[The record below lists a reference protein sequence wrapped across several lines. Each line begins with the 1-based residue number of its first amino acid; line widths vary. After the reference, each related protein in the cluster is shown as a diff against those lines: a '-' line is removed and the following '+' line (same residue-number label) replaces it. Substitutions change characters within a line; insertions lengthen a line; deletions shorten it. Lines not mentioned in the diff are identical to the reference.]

1 MSDDRRVVNVTEAVL
16 DALSAGDIDAFVRC
30 YAENAKIETGRG
42 ETLAFGHEEI
52 RSRYETMFAE
62 FPAIAVRK
70 INSFAV
76 GSYVVQ
82 EEEATGRGAVPR
94 RHVAVYRIEAGLI
107 VHERLLR

>member
-1 MSDDRRVVNVTEAVL
+1 VADVTDAVL
-16 DALSAGDIDAFVRC
+16 DALSARDIDAFVRC
-30 YAENAKIETGRG
+30 YAQNARIETGGG

-52 RSRYETMFAE
+52 RGRYEAVFAE

-82 EEEATGRGAVPR
+82 EEEAMGRESEPE
-94 RHVAVYRIEAGLI
+94 RHIAIYRIESGLI